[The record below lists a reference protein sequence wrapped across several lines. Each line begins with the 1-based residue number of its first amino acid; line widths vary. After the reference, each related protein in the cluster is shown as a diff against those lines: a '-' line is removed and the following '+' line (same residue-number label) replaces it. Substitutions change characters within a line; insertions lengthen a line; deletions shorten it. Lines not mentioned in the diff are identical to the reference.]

1 MGEKELI
8 SRIGEL
14 NGVIEHYCEHI
25 MVLNN
30 IVGTVS
36 VNKVLI
42 TPRIIEL
49 HKIRLQELKNKRY
62 KSEQELIESLT
73 AEV

>member
-49 HKIRLQELKNKRY
+49 HKIRLQELKNKRF
-62 KSEQELIESLT
+62 KLEQELIESLT

>member
-62 KSEQELIESLT
+62 KLEQELLESLT

>member
-49 HKIRLQELKNKRY
+49 HKIRLQELKNERY
-62 KSEQELIESLT
+62 KLEQELIESLT

>member
-62 KSEQELIESLT
+62 KLEQELIEILT

>member
-62 KSEQELIESLT
+62 KLEQELIESLT

>member
-1 MGEKELI
+1 MGETELI

-62 KSEQELIESLT
+62 KLEQELIESLT